1 MYIIKNGKL
10 EVVGENGEIFATLS
24 NGSYFGEISVLNL
37 SESGNRRTAS
47 VRSVGYSNLFCLSK
61 VLCDN
66 IYYSIIHLIYSF
78 IHLSK

>member
-1 MYIIKNGKL
+1 MYSPGDYICRKGDIGKEMYIIKNGKL
-10 EVVGENGEIFATLS
+10 EVVGENGEAFATLS

-61 VLCDN
+61 V
-66 IYYSIIHLIYSF
+66 HL
-78 IHLSK
+78 